1 MAVKRARKDVYGDAV
16 TDDEGNII
24 YDDVPLLKVR
34 TLDGDPLFDT
44 DGKLIT
50 EEVMTIN
57 FGYRTSSLNTSRRG
71 DVVEAT
77 FKVDTPLF
85 ITPLY
90 AGDKIF
96 LQDYDRSY
104 VGDVVK
110 KSSFALG
117 SIIWFDEVEN

>member
-1 MAVKRARKDVYGDAV
+1 MAVKRARKDVYGDPV

-24 YDDVPLLKVR
+24 YDDIPLSKVIMV
-34 TLDGDPLFDT
+34 DEDPLFDNH
-44 DGKLIT
+44 GNFLT

-77 FKVDTPLF
+77 YKVGTPLF
-85 ITPLY
+85 TTPLNT
-90 AGDKIF
+90 GDRLMI
-96 LQDYDRSY
+96 QDFDRRY
-104 VGDVVK
+104 VGEVVK

-117 SIIWFDEVEN
+117 SIIWFDEVQN